1 MSITDISNQA
11 HHWVFIRRGGVNQV
25 LLRDAAD
32 LRALGELDTKLWM
45 ALAMPVNGIALD
57 AATLSLLDT
66 DNDGSIRPPE
76 ILAAVRWIN
85 HALKDP
91 AIIFQPGASLPL
103 DAISDPE
110 LAAIAQR
117 VLRNL
122 GRPDA
127 DSVHLTDVTDL
138 NRLFSATKLNG
149 DGIIPADS
157 ADTPE
162 SAQAIKEIL
171 SVLPGKVDRG
181 GQPGVDADTVNQFF
195 NEAQALC
202 DWDDR
207 QAPPE
212 LVKAANAVRAIAAKA
227 DDYFARCRTVAFD
240 PQAAA
245 ALNLE
250 KFDYSTLA
258 TRLLT
263 AADAEIEAMP
273 LAAAAPGQPLPLTGA
288 VNPAWAARLATL
300 ATDAA
305 TPLLDKPCQHLTE
318 AEWQS
323 LKQAV
328 AATGQWLDAKP
339 QTPVEKLGL
348 PRLRELLGGSA
359 RKDLMALIERDAAM
373 RPEYERVAQLEKLI
387 RFRRDLGEVLINM
400 VNFTDF
406 YGNTQAVFQAGV
418 LYLDARACELC
429 IEVTDPARHALLAGL
444 SGAFLMYCTV
454 TRAGGQQKNIVAV
467 VTNGDSDNLM
477 VGRNGVFYD
486 REGRDWLATVTRIVS
501 NPISVREAFWMP
513 YKKLVRIIEEQIVKR
528 AQAADEDSTAK
539 LSGKIA
545 QMGQTDQ
552 TADKPLRPPQR
563 IDLGTIALF
572 GTAIGGVS
580 ALVAGFLKML
590 FGLGFWLPL
599 GVLGVLLL
607 ISGPSMLLASMKLRL
622 RNLGPLLDASGW
634 AVNTRAR
641 INIPFGASLTHL
653 STLPPGSHRIAVD
666 DPFADKKRVR
676 LFVLMAILGALIAT
690 CWASWKWPDT
700 FDRIWRRTPGS
711 AQKTTAGAQ
720 NN

>member
-1 MSITDISNQA
+1 
-11 HHWVFIRRGGVNQV
+11 
-25 LLRDAAD
+25 
-32 LRALGELDTKLWM
+32 
-45 ALAMPVNGIALD
+45 
-57 AATLSLLDT
+57 
-66 DNDGSIRPPE
+66 
-76 ILAAVRWIN
+76 
-85 HALKDP
+85 
-91 AIIFQPGASLPL
+91 
-103 DAISDPE
+103 
-110 LAAIAQR
+110 
-117 VLRNL
+117 
-122 GRPDA
+122 
-127 DSVHLTDVTDL
+127 
-138 NRLFSATKLNG
+138 
-149 DGIIPADS
+149 
-157 ADTPE
+157 
-162 SAQAIKEIL
+162 
-171 SVLPGKVDRG
+171 
-181 GQPGVDADTVNQFF
+181 
-195 NEAQALC
+195 
-202 DWDDR
+202 
-207 QAPPE
+207 
-212 LVKAANAVRAIAAKA
+212 
-227 DDYFARCRTVAFD
+227 
-240 PQAAA
+240 
-245 ALNLE
+245 
-250 KFDYSTLA
+250 
-258 TRLLT
+258 
-263 AADAEIEAMP
+263 
-273 LAAAAPGQPLPLTGA
+273 
-288 VNPAWAARLATL
+288 
-300 ATDAA
+300 
-305 TPLLDKPCQHLTE
+305 
-318 AEWQS
+318 
-323 LKQAV
+323 
-328 AATGQWLDAKP
+328 
-339 QTPVEKLGL
+339 
-348 PRLRELLGGSA
+348 
-359 RKDLMALIERDAAM
+359 
-373 RPEYERVAQLEKLI
+373 
-387 RFRRDLGEVLINM
+387 
-400 VNFTDF
+400 
-406 YGNTQAVFQAGV
+406 
-418 LYLDARACELC
+418 
-429 IEVTDPARHALLAGL
+429 LLAGL

-653 STLPPGSHRIAVD
+653 STLPSGSHRIALD
-666 DPFADKKRVR
+666 DPFADKKRAR

-700 FDRIWRRTPGS
+700 LDRIWRRAPGS
-711 AQKTTAGAQ
+711 AQKTAVGAQ